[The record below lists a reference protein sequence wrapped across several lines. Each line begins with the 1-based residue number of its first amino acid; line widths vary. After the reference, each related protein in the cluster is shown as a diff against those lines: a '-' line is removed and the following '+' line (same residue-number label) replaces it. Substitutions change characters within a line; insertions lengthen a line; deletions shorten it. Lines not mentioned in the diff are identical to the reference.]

1 MRPGPTFA
9 SSEQN
14 MKQSL
19 LWRGLLVWA
28 CALAATGCS
37 LLKVS
42 VSSGEPLPDET
53 LRLRT
58 MTRGFYY
65 DLSSGIAA
73 AADSVVAA
81 SPRAATQLA
90 AIRWKIRATRAAVEA
105 AMQSDPE
112 VALADTWIL
121 CRRMNE
127 AFAQLPDSLLFGAE
141 SSIAREAAARFER
154 RVARLSEQLLP
165 ADRQRL
171 MERFVGEYV
180 AAHPRSDDD
189 GAAAPNTLL
198 AWFEFLRANGREPSY
213 ATGSI
218 SEVMADV
225 SDRVGSQTR
234 QLANSVGWSRQM
246 LEIRMQQDSLRSR
259 VEGQLDSLECN
270 FGRLVAVA
278 EHLPGLSEQLLEELN
293 LQAGQLI
300 GAIDSS
306 MASAFDD
313 LDRQR
318 VEIQHYVSTE
328 REALV
333 GQVQQAADEA
343 VQHALE
349 RIPAVI
355 GRLLFYVVAALV
367 VLLGLPFLV
376 GFWLGGLRARRQSGR
391 QKAPSGD
398 DSAPEQGGGSPD
410 EGRSGPGESR

>member
-42 VSSGEPLPDET
+42 VSSGDPLPDET

-127 AFAQLPDSLLFGAE
+127 AFAQLPSRWLRSGEVSCRAFFLIVLRSWGAVNGFGVCFGKKVRGKGKISAAE
-141 SSIAREAAARFER
+141 TRTGRLYAGTMSRRGTTPGPPPVRER
-154 RVARLSEQLLP
+154 RATRPRRRRP
-165 ADRQRL
+165 A
-171 MERFVGEYV
+171 GK
-180 AAHPRSDDD
+180 
-189 GAAAPNTLL
+189 
-198 AWFEFLRANGREPSY
+198 
-213 ATGSI
+213 TG
-218 SEVMADV
+218 
-225 SDRVGSQTR
+225 
-234 QLANSVGWSRQM
+234 
-246 LEIRMQQDSLRSR
+246 
-259 VEGQLDSLECN
+259 
-270 FGRLVAVA
+270 
-278 EHLPGLSEQLLEELN
+278 
-293 LQAGQLI
+293 
-300 GAIDSS
+300 
-306 MASAFDD
+306 
-313 LDRQR
+313 
-318 VEIQHYVSTE
+318 
-328 REALV
+328 
-333 GQVQQAADEA
+333 
-343 VQHALE
+343 
-349 RIPAVI
+349 
-355 GRLLFYVVAALV
+355 
-367 VLLGLPFLV
+367 
-376 GFWLGGLRARRQSGR
+376 
-391 QKAPSGD
+391 K
-398 DSAPEQGGGSPD
+398 
-410 EGRSGPGESR
+410 

>member
-1 MRPGPTFA
+1 M
-9 SSEQN
+9 
-14 MKQSL
+14 
-19 LWRGLLVWA
+19 
-28 CALAATGCS
+28 
-37 LLKVS
+37 
-42 VSSGEPLPDET
+42 
-53 LRLRT
+53 
-58 MTRGFYY
+58 
-65 DLSSGIAA
+65 
-73 AADSVVAA
+73 
-81 SPRAATQLA
+81 
-90 AIRWKIRATRAAVEA
+90 
-105 AMQSDPE
+105 
-112 VALADTWIL
+112 
-121 CRRMNE
+121 
-127 AFAQLPDSLLFGAE
+127 
-141 SSIAREAAARFER
+141 
-154 RVARLSEQLLP
+154 
-165 ADRQRL
+165 
-171 MERFVGEYV
+171 
-180 AAHPRSDDD
+180 
-189 GAAAPNTLL
+189 
-198 AWFEFLRANGREPSY
+198 
-213 ATGSI
+213 
-218 SEVMADV
+218 
-225 SDRVGSQTR
+225 
-234 QLANSVGWSRQM
+234 
-246 LEIRMQQDSLRSR
+246 
-259 VEGQLDSLECN
+259 
-270 FGRLVAVA
+270 A

>member
-1 MRPGPTFA
+1 
-9 SSEQN
+9 

-42 VSSGEPLPDET
+42 VSSGDPLPDET

-165 ADRQRL
+165 ADRQR
-171 MERFVGEYV
+171 
-180 AAHPRSDDD
+180 
-189 GAAAPNTLL
+189 
-198 AWFEFLRANGREPSY
+198 
-213 ATGSI
+213 
-218 SEVMADV
+218 
-225 SDRVGSQTR
+225 
-234 QLANSVGWSRQM
+234 
-246 LEIRMQQDSLRSR
+246 
-259 VEGQLDSLECN
+259 
-270 FGRLVAVA
+270 
-278 EHLPGLSEQLLEELN
+278 
-293 LQAGQLI
+293 
-300 GAIDSS
+300 
-306 MASAFDD
+306 
-313 LDRQR
+313 

-376 GFWLGGLRARRQSGR
+376 GFWLGGLRARRQSYR
-391 QKAPSGD
+391 RKAPEGD